1 MGSLLG
7 LFRADVAL
15 QYTIDVWNVFPTPHP
30 SMATFVTVMKTI
42 AAEYVRR
49 IGDVPR
55 AHKIPHEWI
64 HLPEPV
70 NIPSDIDVDEA
81 TALALRPSDSTP
93 VFT

>member
-1 MGSLLG
+1 
-7 LFRADVAL
+7 
-15 QYTIDVWNVFPTPHP
+15 
-30 SMATFVTVMKTI
+30 TI

-55 AHKIPHEWI
+55 AHKIPREWI

-70 NIPSDIDVDEA
+70 NIPSDIYVDEA
-81 TALALRPSDSTP
+81 TALALRSSDSTP